1 MSAIFPTSALGGP
14 SGSMQQAPPARDVPH
29 SMSDIL
35 LQPLNDLQTLT
46 HTLFHSL
53 SPSQTRPP
61 PVPSIT
67 AFLEADAA
75 LAAASKLA
83 RKHQIKH
90 RKNERLKEEFLALEE
105 QWRSIV
111 QELEQGK
118 RELEMILTE
127 GEERMKNIEAAKEGE
142 YAFGL

>member
-1 MSAIFPTSALGGP
+1 M
-14 SGSMQQAPPARDVPH
+14 
-29 SMSDIL
+29 
-35 LQPLNDLQTLT
+35 
-46 HTLFHSL
+46 
-53 SPSQTRPP
+53 
-61 PVPSIT
+61 PSIT